1 MRLAGKTF
9 KEVGKEFPKG
19 TVVFTE
25 GDPGNEMYL
34 ICSGEVKLTRK
45 IPKGEV
51 VLATLGFGE
60 FFGEMSVI
68 TNKPRTITAETISD
82 CRLNVISKDI
92 LETLV
97 SSNPLVA
104 LSILKKLVLR
114 LENAYDQIGELFNSK
129 IKKAEILE

>member
-1 MRLAGKTF
+1 MQLAGKTF

-19 TVVFTE
+19 TVVFAE
-25 GDPGNEMYL
+25 GDPGSEMYL
-34 ICSGEVKLTRK
+34 INSGEVKLTRK
-45 IPKGEV
+45 TPKGEV

-68 TNKPRTITAETISD
+68 TNKPRTITAETISE

-92 LETLV
+92 LETLI

-129 IKKAEILE
+129 T

>member
-1 MRLAGKTF
+1 MQLAGKTF

-25 GDPGNEMYL
+25 GDHGSEMYL

-45 IPKGEV
+45 TSKGEE
-51 VLATLGFGE
+51 VLARLGFVE
-60 FFGEMSVI
+60 FLAEMSVI
-68 TNKPRTITAETISD
+68 TNKPRTITAETISE

-104 LSILKKLVLR
+104 LSILKKLVFR
-114 LENAYDQIGELFNSK
+114 LENAYDQIGDLFNSK
-129 IKKAEILE
+129 S

>member
-9 KEVGKEFPKG
+9 KEVGKEFPKR

-45 IPKGEV
+45 TSKGKV
-51 VLATLGFGE
+51 VLAILGFGE

-68 TNKPRTITAETISD
+68 TNKPRTITAETVSD
-82 CRLNVISKDI
+82 CRLNVMSKDI

-114 LENAYDQIGELFNSK
+114 LENAYDQIGELFNRK
-129 IKKAEILE
+129 T

>member
-1 MRLAGKTF
+1 MSLAGKMF

-19 TVVFTE
+19 TVIFAE
-25 GDPGNEMYL
+25 GDPGDEMYL

-45 IPKGEV
+45 TPKGEV
-51 VLATLGFGE
+51 VLSILGFGE

-68 TNKPRTITAETISD
+68 TNKPRSTTAETISE
-82 CRLNVISKDI
+82 CRLNVISKEI

-104 LSILKKLVLR
+104 LSMLKKLVFR
-114 LENAYDQIGELFNSK
+114 LDSAYDQIGELFDSK
-129 IKKAEILE
+129 IKKAEVLE